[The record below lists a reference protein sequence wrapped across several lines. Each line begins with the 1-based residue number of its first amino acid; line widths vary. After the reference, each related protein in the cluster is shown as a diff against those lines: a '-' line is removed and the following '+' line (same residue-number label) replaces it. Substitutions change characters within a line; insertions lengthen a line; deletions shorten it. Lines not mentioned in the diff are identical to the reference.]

1 MYDISYKLKNKS
13 HLVTLFY
20 FLVKSYYTNKKMC
33 TELFLAVLYFGT
45 ILAVNFF
52 LFKLLQTYTKNI
64 IYLLKVQNIFKQK
77 SPKNLG
83 GFILLHLYSKKN
95 TKNVSL
101 LNLLNRYSTNEDLLT
116 IGNTY
121 SFLLDNS
128 KQQKS
133 IKDLNNFYLE
143 LLENQYLSKD
153 LELLQ
158 TQL

>member
-1 MYDISYKLKNKS
+1 
-13 HLVTLFY
+13 
-20 FLVKSYYTNKKMC
+20 MC

-77 SPKNLG
+77 RPKNLG

-95 TKNVSL
+95 NKNVSL

>member
-1 MYDISYKLKNKS
+1 
-13 HLVTLFY
+13 
-20 FLVKSYYTNKKMC
+20 MC

-77 SPKNLG
+77 NPKDLR